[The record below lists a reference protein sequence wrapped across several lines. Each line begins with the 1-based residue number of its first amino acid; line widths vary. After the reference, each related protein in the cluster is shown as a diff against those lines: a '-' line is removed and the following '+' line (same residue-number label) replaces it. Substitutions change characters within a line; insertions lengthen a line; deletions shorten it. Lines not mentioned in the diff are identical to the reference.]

1 MENGGTIYGIDMKKI
16 YVGAIFTAILITSLI
31 IILGAI
37 GCQTKNKEPEPTSTE
52 VPTEVITDDPTEES
66 TTDLVEVTE
75 VLPTEEPTMDPQIEY
90 DAIILAKLLAREAD
104 LEVVKSTTERACVI
118 WTVLN
123 RVDKYGTSVEIE
135 VTKPHQ
141 FAWNPETPVRDE
153 HFILACDVLMR
164 WYYEKETGI
173 PNGRV
178 LPADYLF
185 FYGDGWHNHFF
196 QVWGQKDVTWDYSL
210 PSPYAD

>member
-16 YVGAIFTAILITSLI
+16 YVGAIFTAILIASLI

-37 GCQTKNKEPEPTSTE
+37 GCQTKNKEPELTSTE
-52 VPTEVITDDPTEES
+52 APIEVITDDPTEEL

-75 VLPTEEPTMDPQIEY
+75 APPTEEPTMDPQIEY

-104 LEVVKSTTERACVI
+104 LQVVTSTTERACVI

-141 FAWNPETPVRDE
+141 FAWNPDTSVREE
-153 HFILACDVLMR
+153 HFQLACDVLMR
-164 WYYEKETGI
+164 WYYEKETGV

-178 LPADYLF
+178 LPADYLY

-210 PSPYAD
+210 PSPYAN